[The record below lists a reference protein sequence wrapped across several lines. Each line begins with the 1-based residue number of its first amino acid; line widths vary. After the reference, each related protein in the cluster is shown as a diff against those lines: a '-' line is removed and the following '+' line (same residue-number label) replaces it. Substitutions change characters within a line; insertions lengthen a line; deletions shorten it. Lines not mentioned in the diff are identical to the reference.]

1 VLIRASI
8 GTLAKLGLASIKMS
22 VEPMTAYLLQYS
34 EYGCWASCTFCAQSR
49 TNSVS
54 KEYLARVLWP
64 VVEFEKLV
72 EALKQG
78 KFSRI
83 CVESV
88 LKPRFFEEL
97 VAIIGKLKE
106 SVSIPLS
113 VAITPIPRSELKTLR
128 RRGVDTLGI
137 GLDATT
143 PSIFEAVRKPFTWS
157 TYMEFIVRGVE
168 VFGRDNVVVHVI
180 AGLGESLEEAV
191 NTMKKLYSIGA
202 RVALF
207 RFTPITVSR
216 SGNISIDICKYRL
229 LQLANEMLRHGYD
242 ISQYLEFKG
251 DQVKQLRRIPIDI
264 LDAVLTSGC
273 PGCNRPFYNE
283 SPRGPIFNY
292 PSKELA
298 KRDEAKIVEELRRAG
313 IDI

>member
-1 VLIRASI
+1 MIRASI

-22 VEPMTAYLLQYS
+22 AEPMTAYLLQYS

-49 TNSVS
+49 SNNVS

-64 VVEFEKLV
+64 AVELEKLA
-72 EALKQG
+72 ESLKQG
-78 KFSRI
+78 KFLRVCI
-83 CVESV
+83 ESI

-97 VAIIGKLKE
+97 IAIIEKLRE
-106 SVSIPLS
+106 SVSAPLS

-128 RRGVDTLGI
+128 RSGVDMLGI
-137 GLDATT
+137 GLDAAT

-157 TYMEFIVRGVE
+157 TYMEFVAHGVE
-168 VFGRDNVVVHVI
+168 VFGRGNVVVHVI

-207 RFTPITVSR
+207 RFTPITASR
-216 SGNISIDICKYRL
+216 ATNLGIDISKYRL
-229 LQLANEMLRHGYD
+229 LQLVNEMLKHGYEV
-242 ISQYLEFKG
+242 SQYLEFEG
-251 DQVKQLRRIPIDI
+251 DRVKQLRRIPIDI

-298 KRDEAKIVEELRRAG
+298 KRDEVKIVEELRRAG
-313 IDI
+313 IEV